1 VSEEGAA
8 AKLKVFISYSRRDC
22 GAFAEELLAGL
33 ELVGFEP
40 FLDRHDI
47 AAGEDWETRLAGLI
61 QAADTIV
68 YVVSP
73 EAVRSERCAWEVEKA
88 TSLAKRLIP
97 VVAIAVA
104 EAEVPGSLKR
114 LNYIFFN
121 EPHSFARALG
131 ELSSA
136 LRTDLDWIREHTRL
150 GELAAR
156 WQRRNRLEA
165 LLLRGDELEAAKAWM
180 AKWTSGAPQLT
191 DAHRAFIA
199 ASAEAEAL
207 RASKER
213 LQIEEMAK
221 AQAARAQALSEREFV
236 LKKLSRR
243 TTLGLAGA
251 GALTLAAGGLAYWGE
266 DAERRFRAERES
278 AEEARKQSSEEA
290 IRKEA
295 MRTDVEGQLSAFA
308 AAPGQLADDGPEG
321 GDSPYTQHLLAEL
334 ALSNLSLQ
342 AALARAHLNV
352 LHSSRTS
359 QRPFLSSDLNGDI
372 YLQRHPT
379 GRRRAAIIV
388 SVDKLPS
395 STMPNVGR
403 DAMAWHAFLSER
415 CGFDI
420 VELKNPDL
428 ASFRQAFA
436 KAAFKPLPKD
446 GSLRN
451 PLLHRAGLARVEEP
465 ATPANTLLLLFFA
478 GAGAYSKGENYLMA
492 DDSDLHDVSL
502 APKTM
507 IPLIEIQAKMRKAA
521 AASILILDTNFG
533 NVDPETR

>member
-1 VSEEGAA
+1 MSEEGAA

-97 VVAIAVA
+97 VVAIAVT
-104 EAEVPGSLKR
+104 EAEVPESLKR

-156 WQRRNRLEA
+156 WQQRNRLEA

-180 AKWTSGAPQLT
+180 AKWASGAPQLT

-221 AQAARAQALSEREFV
+221 AQAARAQALSER
-236 LKKLSRR
+236 
-243 TTLGLAGA
+243 
-251 GALTLAAGGLAYWGE
+251 
-266 DAERRFRAERES
+266 
-278 AEEARKQSSEEA
+278 
-290 IRKEA
+290 
-295 MRTDVEGQLSAFA
+295 
-308 AAPGQLADDGPEG
+308 
-321 GDSPYTQHLLAEL
+321 
-334 ALSNLSLQ
+334 
-342 AALARAHLNV
+342 
-352 LHSSRTS
+352 
-359 QRPFLSSDLNGDI
+359 
-372 YLQRHPT
+372 
-379 GRRRAAIIV
+379 
-388 SVDKLPS
+388 
-395 STMPNVGR
+395 
-403 DAMAWHAFLSER
+403 
-415 CGFDI
+415 
-420 VELKNPDL
+420 
-428 ASFRQAFA
+428 
-436 KAAFKPLPKD
+436 
-446 GSLRN
+446 
-451 PLLHRAGLARVEEP
+451 
-465 ATPANTLLLLFFA
+465 
-478 GAGAYSKGENYLMA
+478 
-492 DDSDLHDVSL
+492 
-502 APKTM
+502 
-507 IPLIEIQAKMRKAA
+507 
-521 AASILILDTNFG
+521 
-533 NVDPETR
+533 